1 MTSPAL
7 PGSQLR
13 ITTDDPGELRSLLE
27 WLRREDELR
36 GRVNL
41 EGAVDPSGEQM
52 GAVLDVLTVA
62 LGSGGALAVLAGS
75 LSTWFTQRRSD
86 VKVTVVGP
94 DGRRIEVDAR
104 RVRDVPAL
112 MRDVERL
119 ADAPGPTR

>member
-1 MTSPAL
+1 MPDSR
-7 PGSQLR
+7 LR
-13 ITTDDPGELRSLLE
+13 ITSDEPDELRSLLE

-36 GRVNL
+36 GRVSL

-52 GAVLDVLTVA
+52 GGVLDVLTVA
-62 LGSGGALAVLAGS
+62 LGSGGAAAVLAGS
-75 LSTWFTQRRSD
+75 LSTWFTQRSSD

-104 RVRDVPAL
+104 RVRDVPDL

-119 ADAPGPTR
+119 ANAPGSAQ